1 MIAATSI
8 GLVNWVKDGIKEFV
22 EIIDLGEIYWL
33 LGIKW
38 KRDCEAGKLMLS
50 QWSYISALLHWFG
63 LEDTKPISILMDP
76 VLWLISDQSSK
87 STANIAC
94 MTNIPYQEAVGILM
108 YATLET
114 HSDITYSVQVLSRFS
129 KNSKEVY

>member
-33 LGIKW
+33 LGIKL

-50 QWSYISALLHWFG
+50 QRSYISALLHWFG

-76 VLWLISDQSSK
+76 VL
-87 STANIAC
+87 
-94 MTNIPYQEAVGILM
+94 
-108 YATLET
+108 
-114 HSDITYSVQVLSRFS
+114 
-129 KNSKEVY
+129 